1 MFFEHF
7 NHKFQKAF
15 HQKTS
20 VLISEDYK
28 TYIKREEYL
37 FTVQEKNSMTD
48 SIKCFNKVINYEKI
62 CS

>member
-28 TYIKREEYL
+28 TYIKREEYF
-37 FTVQEKNSMTD
+37 FTVQEKNGMTD
-48 SIKCFNKVINYEKI
+48 SVKCFE
-62 CS
+62 